1 MGERHAPWLRPDPD
15 DREVLRFLA
24 REVAPLLARSGASPL
39 AAAVGRAGTSRSLR
53 ELCGLPERQQRELL
67 ATIEAR
73 LAAHPRGLAPR
84 ALVRLTSVVATLP
97 PLDPRLAR
105 GLASPAR

>member
-1 MGERHAPWLRPDPD
+1 MEERDAPSLRPNVD

-24 REVAPLLARSGASPL
+24 REVAPLLSRSGASPL
-39 AAAVGRAGTSRSLR
+39 AAAVDRAETSRSLR
-53 ELCGLPERQQRELL
+53 ELSGLPERQRRELL
-67 ATIEAR
+67 ATVEAR

-105 GLASPAR
+105 ALASPAR